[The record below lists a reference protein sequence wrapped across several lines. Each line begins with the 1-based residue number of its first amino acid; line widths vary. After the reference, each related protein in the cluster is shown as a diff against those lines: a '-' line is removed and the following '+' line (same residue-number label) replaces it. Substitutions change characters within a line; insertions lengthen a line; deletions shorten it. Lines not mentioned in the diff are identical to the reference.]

1 MLCKPHT
8 AIRIDHPRVQRKR
21 VSATEVSVE
30 RKAGLLVR
38 SVKKDV
44 SPITQAAE
52 RPGCH
57 TRTELKIR
65 WMAAKTVDRP
75 HAAWSRKC
83 LKGWRGGRVS
93 IDLQG

>member
-21 VSATEVSVE
+21 VSATEVSEE

-38 SVKKDV
+38 SVMKDV

-52 RPGCH
+52 RPGCD
-57 TRTELKIR
+57 TRIVLKLR

-75 HAAWSRKC
+75 HAAWCPRL
-83 LKGWRGGRVS
+83 LK
-93 IDLQG
+93 